1 MLIEILEWLILGL
14 AAGFIARK
22 LIDRSGAGL
31 AANMVLGVIGAVV
44 GGFVSTRVLHGPP
57 VNGLNIASLFVA
69 ALGAAIVLLAYH
81 MLYRR
86 RRLTVRDHVKR
97 ALRR

>member
-1 MLIEILEWLILGL
+1 MLIAVLEWLIVGL

-31 AANMVLGVIGAVV
+31 ITDMVLGAIGAVV
-44 GGFVSTRVLHGPP
+44 GGLISTRVLHGPP
-57 VNGLNIASLFVA
+57 VSGLNIASLFIATV
-69 ALGAAIVLLAYH
+69 GAAIVLLAYH

-86 RRLTVRDHVKR
+86 RRLTVGDHVKR